1 MNNLLKFFFTGYQL
15 LIFHGVCYTASNSEV
30 PIAEFTEII
39 EKPDNQYDDEIEC
52 AKACLQH
59 RYSLNI
65 GLRLKACMYRTTDK
79 KCLYTVN
86 QELTIPYGDV
96 SKKSAFC
103 IIPQPLG
110 KNEMYF

>member
-1 MNNLLKFFFTGYQL
+1 
-15 LIFHGVCYTASNSEV
+15 
-30 PIAEFTEII
+30 
-39 EKPDNQYDDEIEC
+39 
-52 AKACLQH
+52 
-59 RYSLNI
+59 
-65 GLRLKACMYRTTDK
+65 MYRTTDK

-110 KNEMYF
+110 KNEMYTSTQSAWKNIHTSTQSAWKNLGLFKKQKFLILPSFY